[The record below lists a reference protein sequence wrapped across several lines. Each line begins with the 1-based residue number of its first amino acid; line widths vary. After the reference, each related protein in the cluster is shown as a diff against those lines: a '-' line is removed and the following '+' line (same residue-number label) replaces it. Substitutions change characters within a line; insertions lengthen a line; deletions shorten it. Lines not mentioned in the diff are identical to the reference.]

1 MEHGA
6 CDQHLPVESEFE
18 RASAL
23 EQLGQLDAAEAIY
36 RELIDNHDA
45 APTACHRLG
54 VICGRTGRLEEA
66 CLLLSRAIALQP
78 DHADALSCLGI
89 VHWMEGRFE
98 AAISTQKQAL
108 ALREGFTAAH
118 ARLGVALAAAGC
130 RGEAIQSLREA
141 IRLDPD
147 HPEALAN
154 LGSMLLDD
162 GDWPEASDLL
172 RRALDVGPR
181 SSLLLASLAQALHAQ
196 GQPWEAI
203 GWYIQALAQEPNDP
217 HLLSNLG
224 VAYQETGDLDTA
236 IIHYRQSLAIRS
248 DDATTWFNL
257 GTAWKER
264 DAVEEAIH
272 AFGTS
277 LVHDPTLAKT
287 HISLGRVF
295 VETGDLDSG
304 IKAFADAVQAEPANP
319 AAHLNLAHALLKA
332 GDYTRAWDHFEW
344 RFKTP
349 EALGQLREPQLPR
362 WDGSA
367 GPGIELL
374 LVGEQGLGDVI
385 QFMRFC
391 RRIGRE
397 VDSVSLCVP
406 EPLVELARH
415 SAVAERIYSP
425 AEAET
430 LTRGQWLPLMS
441 ALRFLD
447 LSVEQLA
454 GPSTYLQVP
463 AALTRHW
470 KDKLAGDGQPIV
482 GLHWQ
487 GNPSTEASGLQG
499 RSMNLERLAPLGDL
513 GGLRLLSLQKGHG
526 SEQLTTCSF
535 RDRFVSCQDDINATW
550 DFVATAAMVQACDLV
565 ITTDSALA
573 HLAGGLGHPTWLLLH
588 HAPDWRWGVEGETTP
603 WYPTMRLF
611 RQQTKG
617 DWSEVIQRVRAE
629 LSAWL

>member
-6 CDQHLPVESEFE
+6 CDQPLPGESELE

-23 EQLGQLDAAEAIY
+23 EQLGQLEAAEAIY

-98 AAISTQKQAL
+98 TAISTQKQAL
-108 ALREGFTAAH
+108 ALREGFAAAH
-118 ARLGVALAAAGC
+118 ARLGVALAATG
-130 RGEAIQSLREA
+130 RREEAIRSLREA

-154 LGSMLLDD
+154 LGSLLLND
-162 GDWPEASDLL
+162 GDWQEASDLL
-172 RRALDVGPR
+172 LRALNTGPG
-181 SSLLLASLAQALHAQ
+181 SCHLLASLAQTLHAQ
-196 GQPWEAI
+196 GRPLEAI
-203 GWYIQALAQEPNDP
+203 DWYLQALAQEPNDP

-236 IIHYRQSLAIRS
+236 IAHYRQSLVIRS

-264 DAVEEAIH
+264 HDFVDAIRALRV
-272 AFGTS
+272 S
-277 LVHDPTLAKT
+277 LVHDPALAKT
-287 HISLGRVF
+287 HISLGHVF

-304 IKAFADAVQAEPANP
+304 IKAFAAAVQAEPGNP
-319 AAHLNLAHALLKA
+319 DAHLNLAHALLKA
-332 GDYTRAWDHFEW
+332 GDYRRAWDHFEW

-349 EALGQLREPQLPR
+349 AALGQLREPQLPL

-367 GPGIELL
+367 GPGIDLL

-397 VDSVSLCVP
+397 VGSVSLCVP
-406 EPLVELARH
+406 EPLVELARY

-425 AEAET
+425 TEAET

-447 LSVEQLA
+447 LSVERLA
-454 GPSTYLQVP
+454 GSSTYLHVP
-463 AALTRHW
+463 AALTSHW
-470 KDKLAGDGQPIV
+470 KDKLAGEGQPIV

-487 GNPSTEASGLQG
+487 GNPSTEVSGLHG
-499 RSMNLERLAPLGDL
+499 RSLPLEELSPLGDL
-513 GGLRLLSLQKGHG
+513 DGLRLLSLQKGHG
-526 SEQLTTCSF
+526 SEQLATCSF
-535 RDRFVSCQDDINATW
+535 LDRFVSCQEDINATW

-588 HAPDWRWGVEGETTP
+588 HSPDWRWGGEGETTP
-603 WYPTMRLF
+603 WYPSMRLF

-617 DWSEVIQRVRAE
+617 NWAEVMERVTAE
-629 LSAWL
+629 LAAWL

>member
-6 CDQHLPVESEFE
+6 CDQPLAVESALE
-18 RASAL
+18 RASTL
-23 EQLGQLDAAEAIY
+23 ERLGQLEPAEAIY
-36 RELIDNHDA
+36 RELIDNH
-45 APTACHRLG
+45 ACGPVACQKLG

-78 DHADALSCLGI
+78 DNAEALSCLGI
-89 VHWMEGRFE
+89 VHWMEGRIE
-98 AAISTQKQAL
+98 AAIGAQKQAL
-108 ALREGFTAAH
+108 ALRQGFTAAH

-130 RGEAIQSLREA
+130 RKEAIQSLREA
-141 IRLDPD
+141 IRLDPG

-154 LGSMLLDD
+154 LGSILLDE
-162 GDWPEASDLL
+162 GDWPEAIDLL
-172 RRALDVGPR
+172 RRALDAGPR
-181 SSLLLASLAQALHAQ
+181 SSHLLTSLAQALHAQ
-196 GQPWEAI
+196 GRPLEAI
-203 GWYIQALAQEPNDP
+203 DWYIQALAQEPNDP

-224 VAYQETGDLDTA
+224 VAYQETGDRDTA
-236 IIHYRQSLAIRS
+236 IVHYRQSLAIRS

-257 GTAWKER
+257 GTAWKECE
-264 DAVEEAIH
+264 DFDEAIR
-272 AFGTS
+272 AFTIS

-295 VETGDLDSG
+295 VEQGDLDSG
-304 IKAFADAVQAEPANP
+304 INAFAAAVQAEPGNP
-319 AAHLNLAHALLKA
+319 DAHLNLAHALLKA

-344 RFKTP
+344 RFMTP

-362 WDGSA
+362 WDGSS

-397 VDSVSLCVP
+397 VGSVSLCVP
-406 EPLVELARH
+406 ESLVELARY

-425 AEAET
+425 TEAET

-447 LSVEQLA
+447 LTVDRLS
-454 GPSTYLQVP
+454 GPSTYLHVP
-463 AALTRHW
+463 AALRSRW
-470 KDKLAGDGQPIV
+470 KDKLAGEGQPIV
-482 GLHWQ
+482 GIHWQ
-487 GNPSTEASGLQG
+487 GNPFTEASGLQG
-499 RSMNLERLAPLGDL
+499 RSLPLEDLSPLGEHC
-513 GGLRLLSLQKGHG
+513 GVRLLSLQKGHG
-526 SEQLTTCSF
+526 SEQLSTCSF
-535 RDRFVSCQDDINATW
+535 LERFVSCQEEISATW

-588 HAPDWRWGVEGETTP
+588 HSPDWRWGVNGETTP
-603 WYPTMRLF
+603 WYPNMRLF

-617 DWSEVIQRVRAE
+617 NWKEVMERVRGE
-629 LSAWL
+629 LAAWL

>member
-6 CDQHLPVESEFE
+6 CDQPLPVEGALE
-18 RASAL
+18 RASTL
-23 EQLGQLDAAEAIY
+23 EQLGQLEAAEAIY
-36 RELIDNHDA
+36 RELIDNQDGAPA
-45 APTACHRLG
+45 ACQRLG
-54 VICGRTGRLEEA
+54 VICGRTGRLKEA

-78 DHADALSCLGI
+78 DNAETLSCLGI
-89 VHWMEGRFE
+89 VHWMDGRFE
-98 AAISTQKQAL
+98 AAIGAQRQAL
-108 ALREGFTAAH
+108 ALREGFAAAH

-154 LGSMLLDD
+154 LGSMLLDE

-172 RRALDVGPR
+172 RRALEAGPR
-181 SSLLLASLAQALHAQ
+181 SFHLLSSLAQALHAQ
-196 GQPWEAI
+196 GRPWEAI
-203 GWYIQALAQEPNDP
+203 HWYLQALAQKPNDP

-224 VAYQETGDLDTA
+224 VAYQETGDRDTA
-236 IIHYRQSLAIRS
+236 IVHYRQSLVIRS

-264 DAVEEAIH
+264 EDFDEAIR
-272 AFGTS
+272 ALKVS
-277 LVHDPTLAKT
+277 LIHDPTLAKT

-304 IKAFADAVQAEPANP
+304 IKAFAAAVQAEPGHP
-319 AAHLNLAHALLKA
+319 DAHLNLAHALLKA

-362 WDGSA
+362 WDGRA
-367 GPGIELL
+367 GPEIELL

-391 RRIGRE
+391 RRIGRA
-397 VDSVSLCVP
+397 VGSVSLCVP
-406 EPLVELARH
+406 EPLVELARY

-425 AEAET
+425 TEAET

-447 LSVEQLA
+447 LSVERLT
-454 GPSTYLQVP
+454 GPSTYLHVP
-463 AALTRHW
+463 AALTSHW
-470 KDKLAGDGQPIV
+470 KDKLAGEGQPIV

-487 GNPSTEASGLQG
+487 GNPSTEVSGLQG
-499 RSMNLERLAPLGDL
+499 RSMPLEQLSPLGDL

-526 SEQLTTCSF
+526 SEQLATCSF
-535 RDRFVSCQDDINATW
+535 LDRFVSCQEDVSATW

-588 HAPDWRWGVEGETTP
+588 HAPDWRWGVNGETTP
-603 WYPTMRLF
+603 WYPGMRLF

-617 DWSEVIQRVRAE
+617 NWAEVMERVRAE
-629 LSAWL
+629 LAAWP